1 MKVEILLFGGFDELD
16 GIGPFEVL
24 SGAARERAEVDVALV
39 TLDGRGTVHA
49 AHGLELVPHRALS
62 EHVDLL
68 VVPGGGWGDRAPHG
82 AWAEVQHGALPR
94 AIAARHA
101 AGATV
106 ASVCTGALLLAAA
119 GLLEGRPATTHHTAL
134 DDLAE
139 RGARVVPGRVVDDGD
154 VLTAG
159 GVTSGLDLALHL
171 VERLFGPEAA
181 QARATEIEFDPR
193 LPVRRAGES
202 QEHG

>member
-1 MKVEILLFGGFDELD
+1 
-16 GIGPFEVL
+16 
-24 SGAARERAEVDVALV
+24 
-39 TLDGRGTVHA
+39 
-49 AHGLELVPHRALS
+49 
-62 EHVDLL
+62 
-68 VVPGGGWGDRAPHG
+68 VPGGGWGDRAPQG
-82 AWAEVQHGALPR
+82 TRAEVQRGDLPR

-139 RGARVVPGRVVDDGD
+139 RGARVVGERVVDDGD

-171 VERLFGPEAA
+171 VGRLFGAEP
-181 QARATEIEFDPR
+181 ARARAAEIEFEPR
-193 LPVRRAGES
+193 AAVRGSTGRS
-202 QEHG
+202 DRPRRR